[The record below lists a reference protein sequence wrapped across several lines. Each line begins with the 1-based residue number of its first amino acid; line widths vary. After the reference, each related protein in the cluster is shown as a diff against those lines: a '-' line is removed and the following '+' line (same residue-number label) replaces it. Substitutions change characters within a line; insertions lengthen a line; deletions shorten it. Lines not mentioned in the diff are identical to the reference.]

1 MVISQMDYEAV
12 VEYDLVRELLLFVGR
27 KRNETKNIKK
37 NKDNLI
43 NLGLLQNFHYQCK
56 MTT

>member
-1 MVISQMDYEAV
+1 MDYEAV